1 MSNIYLIRH
10 GFTPANNASYNGQKR
25 LYTITTDPNMPLE
38 MEYGRKQALEIGEF
52 LSNLEGKTLILVS
65 PYRRTRETL
74 ELALPKLK
82 DSCDVEVCDE
92 LREIN
97 SGVHYGKT
105 KEEML
110 EMYPESSLVYE
121 GLKNDFFGTKYLHGE
136 SQLDVKERVKT
147 IANRIKEIS
156 DSNKYSNILI
166 FGHGTAN
173 RWICYWITG
182 NYIDHPLKNGEVIMI
197 KDNLYETVFVPN
209 ALVPLGYMVDIDKHK
224 ELINN

>member
-105 KEEML
+105 KEETL
-110 EMYPESSLVYE
+110 TMYPEASLVYE
-121 GLKNDFFGTKYLHGE
+121 GLKKDFFGTRYLQGE
-136 SQLDVKERVKT
+136 SQLDVKERTKE
-147 IANRIKEIS
+147 IALRIKKIS
-156 DSNKYSNILI
+156 ESNQYSNILI
-166 FGHGTAN
+166 FGHGTVN
-173 RWICYWITG
+173 RWLSFWITG
-182 NYIDHPLKNGEVIMI
+182 KFIDYAPKNGEIILI
-197 KDNLYETVFVPN
+197 KNNTYESVFIPN
-209 ALVPLGYMVDIDKHK
+209 TLVPLGYMVDINKHK
-224 ELINN
+224 ELISN